1 LSTAAEVPVP
11 SFAEAAARDVQN
23 RARALRRTR
32 SAGLLMETEQMF
44 KCTLAILI
52 AMAIAASPSV
62 AAAEDLIQIYRD
74 ALTSD
79 PVLASARAAREAT
92 QELVPQ
98 ARAGLLPAVN
108 LVANAGVEDFH
119 DRLHTDPTVTF
130 HNRFPNYAYTVSA
143 SQPLYRPQNS
153 IALNQAKQQVGQG
166 DYILASTQ
174 QDLIVRVIQAYLDVL
189 LARFNIELTES
200 QKAAVSEN
208 LAQAKRNFEVG
219 TATITDTNDAQAK
232 YDQIVAQEI
241 SARNDLDNKLAALR
255 AIIGRGPS
263 DLKGFTGKFQP
274 EMPVPN
280 TLEPWVAK
288 AIQEN
293 YQVRIAQANLD
304 IATLEVDRQRAG
316 HFPTLDLV
324 ASFNQG
330 YAGGLASA
338 SSAGSFASE
347 TRVGVIGVQ
356 LSVPLY
362 QGGAI
367 SSRVRQAIANQ
378 EKARQDLET
387 ARRSA
392 QLLAQTSFS
401 GVTNGVAQVKAFEQ
415 ALASA
420 QVSYDSNKL
429 GLEVGVRTNLDVLN
443 QQQQVFQTRFNL
455 AQSYYNF
462 IINHL
467 RLKQAVGTLT
477 DADVEEINRDL
488 GA

>member
-1 LSTAAEVPVP
+1 MLK
-11 SFAEAAARDVQN
+11 R
-23 RARALRRTR
+23 
-32 SAGLLMETEQMF
+32 
-44 KCTLAILI
+44 TLAILI
-52 AMAIAASPSV
+52 AIAMSASLSV
-62 AAAEDLIQIYRD
+62 ASAEDLLQIYRD
-74 ALTSD
+74 AVTSD
-79 PVLASARAAREAT
+79 PVLASARSTWEAT

-108 LVANAGVEDFH
+108 LQANVTENDFYEK
-119 DRLHTDPTVTF
+119 LHTDPTATF
-130 HNRFPNYAYTVSA
+130 PERFPNYNYIVSA

-153 IALNQAKQQVGQG
+153 IALNEARQQVGQG
-166 DYILASTQ
+166 DFILASSQ

-241 SARNDLDNKLAALR
+241 SAQNDLDSKLAALR
-255 AIIGRGPS
+255 AIIGRAPKE
-263 DLKGFTGKFQP
+263 LKGFNGRFQP
-274 EMPVPN
+274 ELPVPN
-280 TLEPWVAK
+280 TLEPWVEK

-316 HFPTLDLV
+316 HYPTVDLV

-330 YAGGLASA
+330 YAGAAASA
-338 SSAGSFASE
+338 ATTGAFAND
-347 TRVGVIGVQ
+347 TRLAIIGVQ
-356 LSVPLY
+356 LNVPLY

-367 SSRVRQAIANQ
+367 SSRVRQAISSQ
-378 EKARQDLET
+378 EKARQDLEF

-401 GVTNGVAQVKAFEQ
+401 GVTSGVAQVKAFEQ
-415 ALASA
+415 ALVSA

-462 IINHL
+462 VINNL
-467 RLKQAVGTLT
+467 KLKQAVGTL
-477 DADVEEINRDL
+477 ADVDVEQVNRDL
-488 GA
+488 GT

>member
-1 LSTAAEVPVP
+1 M
-11 SFAEAAARDVQN
+11 
-23 RARALRRTR
+23 
-32 SAGLLMETEQMF
+32 GTEKML

-52 AMAIAASPSV
+52 AMAMSASPSV
-62 AAAEDLIQIYRD
+62 ASAEDLIQIYRD

-79 PVLASARAAREAT
+79 PVLASARATREAT

-108 LVANAGVEDFH
+108 LVANAGLEDFN
-119 DRLHTDPTVTF
+119 DRLHTDPTATF
-130 HNRFPNYAYTVSA
+130 HDRFPNYAYTVSA

-153 IALNQAKQQVGQG
+153 IALNQATQQVGQA
-166 DYILASTQ
+166 DYIFGSSQ
-174 QDLIVRVIQAYLDVL
+174 QDLIIRVIQAYLDVL

-241 SARNDLDNKLAALR
+241 SARNDLDNKLASLR
-255 AIIGRGPS
+255 AIIGRAPG
-263 DLKGFTGKFQP
+263 DLKRYTGKFQP
-274 EMPVPN
+274 EMPVPG
-280 TLEPWVAK
+280 TLEPWVEK

-316 HFPTLDLV
+316 HYPTVDLV

-338 SSAGSFASE
+338 ATGGSVTSE
-347 TRVGVIGVQ
+347 TRIGLIGLQ
-356 LSVPLY
+356 LNVPIY

-367 SSRVRQAIANQ
+367 NSRVRQAIANQ

-401 GVTNGVAQVKAFEQ
+401 GVTNGVAQVRAFEQ

-477 DADVEEINRDL
+477 DADVEQINRDL